1 MKKAK
6 KEKKMSNRLT
16 IKGQV
21 TVPKEVR
28 DFLGLTSGASAVE
41 FSIGE
46 DGSVRITKAAAAPRA
61 SAVRRSPSLSARAS
75 NDRCARVLALLNGC
89 VAA

>member
-1 MKKAK
+1 
-6 KEKKMSNRLT
+6 MSNRLT

-28 DFLGLTSGASAVE
+28 EFLGLTSGASAVE
-41 FSIGE
+41 FSIE
-46 DGSVRITKAAAAPRA
+46 DDGSVRITKATLAPRA
-61 SAVRRSPSLSARAS
+61 SGVRRAVSLRASAS

>member
-1 MKKAK
+1 MKTAK

-28 DFLGLTSGASAVE
+28 DFLGLTSGASSVE
-41 FSIGE
+41 FSIDE
-46 DGSVRITKAAAAPRA
+46 DGSVRIIKAAAAPRA
-61 SAVRRSPSLSARAS
+61 SAVRRPLNLAARAS
-75 NDRCARVLALLNGC
+75 NDRCAQVLALLNGC